1 MSLINISDV
10 LGQGANGRPKHD
22 SVLDIEDSSDREQAT
37 DRNDNEDLVGLIQS
51 LRRELRVAFT
61 SISETN
67 EMVSKQQVI
76 IAMMSNSI
84 NQLTKTVDTMANDV
98 QVLTNSLN
106 VAIRNQSQ
114 DEQDTPKVANN
125 TRQVTSTIPAA
136 VIRGIWYDNRTD
148 VFPVE
153 FAYLKRLCDA
163 TYTRIHPDSKS
174 RLGASLANCI
184 SGAEDNVNIHKSI
197 LTTICI
203 TTTYDNAEML
213 RVLMEIIE
221 QLGTNI
227 AFLLPSSLSTLL
239 NRVEVLLDTG
249 DVLKDNY
256 DAAKMVRYKQGYDVI
271 STKAITDRRVI
282 KAVRRM
288 VDSKLTKSGGM
299 AIYNALSTN
308 SIALDGK
315 ITPAPTSS
323 TPALFMEHE
332 STTTPAKEEAAETSA
347 DESFTI
353 DDILSPVK
361 R

>member
-1 MSLINISDV
+1 MSSINISDV

-37 DRNDNEDLVGLIQS
+37 NRNDNEDLIGLIQS

-67 EMVSKQQVI
+67 EMVSKQQVN
-76 IAMMSNSI
+76 IATMSNSM

-114 DEQDTPKVANN
+114 DTPRTANN

-153 FAYLKRLCDA
+153 LAYLKRLCDA
-163 TYTRIHPDSKS
+163 TYTRIDPDSKS

-203 TTTYDNAEML
+203 TTTYNNAEML

-249 DVLKDNY
+249 AVLKDNY

-271 STKAITDRRVI
+271 STKAITDTRVI

-288 VDSKLTKSGGM
+288 VDSKLTRSGGM
-299 AIYNALSTN
+299 AIYNTLSTN
-308 SIALDGK
+308 SIAPDGK

-323 TPALFMEHE
+323 TRALFTEHE
-332 STTTPAKEEAAETSA
+332 STTTPPKEEAAETSA